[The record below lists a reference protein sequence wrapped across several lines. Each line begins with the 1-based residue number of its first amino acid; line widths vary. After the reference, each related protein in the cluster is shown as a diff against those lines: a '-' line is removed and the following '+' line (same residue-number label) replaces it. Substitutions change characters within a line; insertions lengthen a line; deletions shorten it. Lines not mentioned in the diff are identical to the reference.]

1 MRRAMR
7 EVFASISAEASKR
20 HHCRSLGHY
29 FVGSQKENERKM
41 ALPYLSNSDITF
53 RGVSADVMRESL
65 SVIHR
70 YALLHFD
77 VSSGCNKSDCSC
89 RWFSVRTTII
99 RRERFKA
106 CFWIGVQP
114 GCTVPASNGM
124 ISKFSPQ
131 IYITCYDSIDSRLA
145 LIRIINSFLF
155 LSHDRRKHRRYISWL

>member
-7 EVFASISAEASKR
+7 EVFASISAETSKR
-20 HHCRSLGHY
+20 HRCRSLGHY
-29 FVGSQKENERKM
+29 FVGSQKENQRKM
-41 ALPYLSNSDITF
+41 ALPYLSNSEITF

-77 VSSGCNKSDCSC
+77 VSSGCNKSDCPC
-89 RWFSVRTTII
+89 RWFSVLTTMIS
-99 RRERFKA
+99 RERFKA

-124 ISKFSPQ
+124 IWKISPNLHYMLWQ
-131 IYITCYDSIDSRLA
+131 YRLTIV
-145 LIRIINSFLF
+145 LDTYN
-155 LSHDRRKHRRYISWL
+155 